1 MKRSARTSLGGSAAD
16 ILGSAFAARK
26 QAAPEKPPSN
36 AATSR
41 VENGD
46 EEMDVEVQVS
56 EDIDGV
62 SGKEISFTNSFELL
76 HSAPA
81 VQMQSTKKT
90 KTNIAAQL
98 VCLQD
103 FVG

>member
-46 EEMDVEVQVS
+46 EEMD
-56 EDIDGV
+56 EDEDSIT
-62 SGKEISFTNSFELL
+62 EIIPF
-76 HSAPA
+76 
-81 VQMQSTKKT
+81 
-90 KTNIAAQL
+90 
-98 VCLQD
+98 
-103 FVG
+103 